1 MTYVNM
7 AEYEKNSS
15 YFNAYTTSEIPFPY
29 SNSQQ
34 AQSNCL
40 TIDPTLTHISRATNS
55 YRVHNYQNQ
64 LCFEEGDYNLD
75 VTYDWRMSS
84 SAVVNYYSNS
94 GSNISLSLIKNLL
107 SEFQEG
113 ATAYSLN
120 IDADGT
126 LSTLSTLHSSQT
138 SLSSLVLRIEKKVL
152 FRVEDNPV
160 VLKWNFNWGSYS
172 TYVRGMTYNLSVNK
186 YPLRTLRN

>member
-15 YFNAYTTSEIPFPY
+15 YFNAYTTSEILFPY
-29 SNSQQ
+29 TNAQL

-40 TIDPTLTHISRATNS
+40 TIDPTSTHISRATNA
-55 YRVHNYQNQ
+55 YRVHDYQNQ

-75 VTYDWRMSS
+75 LTYDWRMSS
-84 SAVVNYYSNS
+84 STIVNYYADT
-94 GSNISLSLIKNLL
+94 GSNVHISLIKNLL
-107 SEFQEG
+107 SEFQNG
-113 ATAYSLN
+113 ASEYSLN

-126 LSTLSTLHSSQT
+126 FTALSTLHSSQT
-138 SLSSLVLRIEKKVL
+138 GVSSLVLRLEKRVQ

-160 VLKWNFNWGSYS
+160 VLKWNFNWGSHY

-186 YPLRTLRN
+186 YPLGTLRN